1 MKYLRK
7 LSSTQEICC
16 TVDMQNAKYIP
27 EFNITRSVFLFLLKE
42 VILSCLNRLGTNSS
56 ERNRLLYYLLD
67 NLQGVCYH
75 CLNAPAILIFLN
87 LVFSKGSGSI
97 ITEANEIPITS
108 STIDRAIS
116 ENTDCQWT

>member
-1 MKYLRK
+1 MF
-7 LSSTQEICC
+7 EC
-16 TVDMQNAKYIP
+16 
-27 EFNITRSVFLFLLKE
+27 
-42 VILSCLNRLGTNSS
+42 
-56 ERNRLLYYLLD
+56 
-67 NLQGVCYH
+67 
-75 CLNAPAILIFLN
+75 PAILIFLN

>member
-27 EFNITRSVFLFLLKE
+27 EFNITRSVFLFLLK

-75 CLNAPAILIFLN
+75 
-87 LVFSKGSGSI
+87 V
-97 ITEANEIPITS
+97 
-108 STIDRAIS
+108 
-116 ENTDCQWT
+116 